1 LSENTAFKEGIDDP
15 QRWAFKN
22 DTPDKVHPGAFERPR
37 VLGAMQ
43 KVQLQ
48 ATDTTGDG
56 RIDTIGYDTNGDGR
70 VDRIEHSVTGDGRIG
85 MVEIDSTHDGK
96 VDRIEYDTNFDGQ
109 IDTIYLDTTGDGIM
123 DRIDRDMDHDGI
135 IDRSELGGRITRKEG
150 REKVIEAPLYQI
162 NEFNRA

>member
-56 RIDTIGYDTNGDGR
+56 RIDTIG
-70 VDRIEHSVTGDGRIG
+70 
-85 MVEIDSTHDGK
+85 
-96 VDRIEYDTNFDGQ
+96 YDTNFDGQ